1 MVTFTSICC
10 GVLIV
15 TSRLKLHLGGEML
28 ENRKEMAVNEL
39 EMTKRQMVL
48 PTIATLNTFLH
59 LFEVT

>member
-1 MVTFTSICC
+1 
-10 GVLIV
+10 
-15 TSRLKLHLGGEML
+15 ML

-59 LFEVT
+59 FFEVT